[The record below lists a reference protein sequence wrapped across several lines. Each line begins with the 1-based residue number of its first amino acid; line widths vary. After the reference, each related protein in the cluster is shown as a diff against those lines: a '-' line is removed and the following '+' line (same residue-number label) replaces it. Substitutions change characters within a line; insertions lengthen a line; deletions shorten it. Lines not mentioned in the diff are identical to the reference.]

1 MEKLAGKKLI
11 LSLVGILK
19 KAWMGLFS
27 GLFHAFSVVRSWYVH
42 RLGSAKSTWRGVHI
56 YLFPFHY
63 LTGTGI
69 PAHPWVQGDSTRKG
83 V

>member
-27 GLFHAFSVVRSWYVH
+27 GLFHAFSVVRSW
-42 RLGSAKSTWRGVHI
+42 
-56 YLFPFHY
+56 
-63 LTGTGI
+63 
-69 PAHPWVQGDSTRKG
+69 
-83 V
+83 